1 MDAFTLGV
9 VSSLLATAITV
20 VGGWLF
26 SARSRQWPVMLLSRL
41 TGLGVRR
48 VFPHQRHASRELA
61 AELSR
66 ARWVRVLAGRG
77 NELTRDGFA
86 ALWQTAGSRY
96 ESVQVLLPD
105 PDLGR
110 DSWLSRREAEMRRVD
125 LGFSPGILAEQVR
138 INAAYVTE
146 VARHREHVSLRFYD
160 LPNLHRVIVT
170 DNVAYLTIYQQSE
183 HGRNSPCLLAHRP
196 GLIYDYALLLFTTA
210 WEHSRPAPAKQSP

>member
-1 MDAFTLGV
+1 MDAFMLGV

-20 VGGWLF
+20 VGGWLL
-26 SARSRQWPVMLLSRL
+26 SVRSRRWPVTVLSRL
-41 TGLGVRR
+41 TGLGVRH
-48 VFPHQRHASRELA
+48 VFPHQRQASQELA
-61 AELSR
+61 AELAR

-86 ALWQTAGSRY
+86 TLWQTPGSRL

-105 PDLGR
+105 PDAGPG
-110 DSWLSRREAEMRRVD
+110 SWLSRRETEMRRVD

-170 DNVAYLTIYQQSE
+170 DNAAYLTMYRQSE
-183 HGRNSPCLLAHRP
+183 HGRDSPCILAHRP
-196 GLIYDYALLLFTTA
+196 GLMYDYALLLFTTA
-210 WEHSRPAPAKQSP
+210 WEHSRPPL